1 MRAARLSPM
10 EALLLAAIGGVGGI
24 ALGVAVT
31 AGYAATQGWV
41 TVVPAQASVAALAA
55 TLVIGAVAGIYPA
68 MRAARLSPTEAL
80 A

>member
-1 MRAARLSPM
+1 M
-10 EALLLAAIGGVGGI
+10 GGVN
-24 ALGVAVT
+24 LGVAVT
-31 AGYAATQGWV
+31 GAYAATQGWV
-41 TVVPAQASVAALAA
+41 IVVPAQATGAALVA

>member
-1 MRAARLSPM
+1 VVCSVWHWPDWRPSWPWP
-10 EALLLAAIGGVGGI
+10 GVAPVGR
-24 ALGVAVT
+24 ALG
-31 AGYAATQGWV
+31 
-41 TVVPAQASVAALAA
+41 PAQASAAALAA